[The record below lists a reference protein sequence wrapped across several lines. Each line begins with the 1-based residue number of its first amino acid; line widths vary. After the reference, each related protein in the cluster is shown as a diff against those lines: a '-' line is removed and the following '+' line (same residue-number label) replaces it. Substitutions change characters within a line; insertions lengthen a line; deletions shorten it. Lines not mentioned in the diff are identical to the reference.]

1 MIRNRRL
8 TGLLTILLGAA
19 LVGLRSNEA
28 RGQWGGF
35 GGFNYVSQPT
45 DFLNQ
50 QSMMNAAHATHGPV
64 SNNVYAGNPNAYI
77 NRVRDNGFIPTYDVA
92 RRVPTSPRP
101 TRTVSPGEQ
110 MLPRA
115 PQPAANP
122 GVRPLVPLPSF
133 FDDVKRLVWPSD
145 APVAG
150 ELQQKRDLS
159 DERCLLVLKEL
170 QGQGAATIASVT
182 ESRQRLLGYGRP
194 ALQVVRASTT
204 PRVADGFHVFLM
216 ELYDSLAQAANP
228 TGAPS
233 ASR

>member
-45 DFLNQ
+45 EFLNQ
-50 QSMMNAAHATHGPV
+50 QSMMNAARASGPV

-77 NRVRDNGFIPTYDVA
+77 NHVRDNGFIPTYDVA

-110 MLPRA
+110 TLARC
-115 PQPAANP
+115 PAA
-122 GVRPLVPLPSF
+122 G
-133 FDDVKRLVWPSD
+133 
-145 APVAG
+145 
-150 ELQQKRDLS
+150 
-159 DERCLLVLKEL
+159 
-170 QGQGAATIASVT
+170 
-182 ESRQRLLGYGRP
+182 GRP
-194 ALQVVRASTT
+194 R
-204 PRVADGFHVFLM
+204 R
-216 ELYDSLAQAANP
+216 QAAGP
-228 TGAPS
+228 PVELLRRREAAGLAERRPGG
-233 ASR
+233 R